1 MVRESLSNGLNKQE
15 ESMAVEREDW
25 ITKRAYQLW
34 QEAGRPEGYHEEHWT
49 RATEE
54 WEAGQTGKTDPGK
67 SWDDDEY

>member
-1 MVRESLSNGLNKQE
+1 
-15 ESMAVEREDW
+15 MALEREDW

-34 QEAGRPEGYHEEHWT
+34 EEAHRPEGYHEERWT

-54 WEAGQTGKTDPGK
+54 WEAGKAGKPNAST

>member
-1 MVRESLSNGLNKQE
+1 MSL
-15 ESMAVEREDW
+15 EREDW

-34 QEAGRPEGYHEEHWT
+34 EEAGRPEGYHEEHWT

-54 WEAGQTGKTDPGK
+54 WEAGKAGKPDPST